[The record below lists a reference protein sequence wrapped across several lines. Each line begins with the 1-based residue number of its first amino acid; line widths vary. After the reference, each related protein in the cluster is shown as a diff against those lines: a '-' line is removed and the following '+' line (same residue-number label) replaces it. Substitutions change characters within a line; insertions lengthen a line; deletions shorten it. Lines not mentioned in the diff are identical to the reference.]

1 MNSKV
6 NPTVNKT
13 EMVKHPSHYQGEH
26 GLEAREVHENFVPKY
41 NKYGGIVASDI
52 KDSIKYILRAPDKNE
67 VEDIDKAINMLE
79 YAKEGMLKF
88 KQKEN

>member
-1 MNSKV
+1 MINKV
-6 NPTVNKT
+6 NLTTDKT

-88 KQKEN
+88 KQKES

>member
-6 NPTVNKT
+6 NPAVSKPD
-13 EMVKHPSHYQGEH
+13 MVRHPSHYQGEH

-67 VEDIDKAINMLE
+67 VEDIDKAINMLQ
-79 YAKEGMLKF
+79 YAREGMLRF

>member
-1 MNSKV
+1 MNNKV
-6 NPTVNKT
+6 NPTANKT
-13 EMVKHPSHYQGEH
+13 DMVKHPSHYQGEH

-41 NKYGGIVASDI
+41 SKYGGIVASDI
-52 KDSIKYILRAPDKNE
+52 KDAIKYILRAPNKNE

>member
-1 MNSKV
+1 MISKV
-6 NPTVNKT
+6 NPAVNKT

-67 VEDIDKAINMLE
+67 VEDIDKAINVLQ
-79 YAKEGMLKF
+79 YAREGMLKF
-88 KQKEN
+88 KQKES